1 MSKTTH
7 ADLVFNIL
15 AYVSETL
22 AEGDIDAALDLGF
35 RVDQVERLQH
45 LTLQDLHHLST
56 VRGHFMQVAVDP
68 ACLDRVLEHLQRN
81 KHSET
86 LQDELIRLRAPVA
99 MMQAF
104 YGMTNAEYAAR
115 RKLLGMAGTGVGRP
129 PAPSEE
135 EERQIWDS
143 WQETKDLPLTER
155 YLHVGRAT
163 GVPLSTVWSL
173 VQSWE
178 AEGLLSDATSERR
191 TLPQPDKKNKVVRL
205 PRAEGG

>member
-15 AYVSETL
+15 AYVTETL

-56 VRGHFMQVAVDP
+56 VRGHFMEVAVDP

-129 PAPSEE
+129 PAPSEA

-143 WQETKDLPLTER
+143 WQESVAMPLTER
-155 YLHVGRAT
+155 YLQVGRET
-163 GVPLSTVWSL
+163 GLPLSTVWSL
-173 VQSWE
+173 VQSWK
-178 AEGLLSDATSERR
+178 AEGLLSDATGEPR
-191 TLPQPDKKNKVVRL
+191 TQSDKEGKVVRL